1 MGFKIKAD
9 DLTGGG
15 RGKPLPNGKYLVT
28 IESAGP
34 ETKDNGTQLAV
45 QCGNIRLPDGAGE
58 FEQRDGT
65 TYRIGQRKLFDRQWW
80 DHKNEQ
86 AQAIGQ
92 RMIARQAVALGLMEK
107 PEKGAEVEFPYE
119 DVGEYADAIVGKDV
133 IVVTRLKAKANAS
146 GPVRD
151 EDGAV
156 VMEPQIVEWLAL

>member
-1 MGFKIKAD
+1 MGFRVKGE
-9 DLTGGG
+9 DLVGGG

-28 IESAGP
+28 IESAGA

-45 QCGNIRLPDGAGE
+45 QCGNIRTPDGATE

-65 TYRIGQRKLFDRQWW
+65 LYRIGNRKLFDRQWW

-86 AQAIGQ
+86 AAQLGQ

-107 PEKGAEVEFPYE
+107 VEKGAEAEFPYE
-119 DVGEYADAIVGKDV
+119 DVQAYAEDIVGKDAL
-133 IVVTRLKAKANAS
+133 VVTRLRAKKDKAGVVK
-146 GPVRD
+146 D

-156 VMEPQIVEWLAL
+156 VMEPQIMEWLAL